1 MENQKKEDEL
11 RKKSLPEL
19 EEEKRYRITEER
31 EEIIQRGDG
40 PAIVMRTRNST
51 ITSGE
56 GEGEMK
62 ISEKTVFEVINFEEI
77 ICFICLKFLKQR
89 D

>member
-19 EEEKRYRITEER
+19 EEEKQYRITEER

-51 ITSGE
+51 VTTGE
-56 GEGEMK
+56 AGESRGHINSNRK
-62 ISEKTVFEVINFEEI
+62 SFDHVII
-77 ICFICLKFLKQR
+77 
-89 D
+89 